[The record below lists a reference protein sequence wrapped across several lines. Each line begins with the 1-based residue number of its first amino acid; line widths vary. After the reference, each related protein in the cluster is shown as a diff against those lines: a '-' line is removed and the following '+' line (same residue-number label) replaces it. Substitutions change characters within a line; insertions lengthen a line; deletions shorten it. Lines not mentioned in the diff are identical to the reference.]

1 MLPANKSNAN
11 VTAPTKDWIT
21 LQSACQIL
29 TIFYFPENWMLKI
42 SRNLEA
48 SIPLLERLD
57 KLTPSTFEAIG
68 LASWEETYFPTSRS
82 TAGRLWFRAAH
93 RRAHISPLPSR
104 KLTPTFGIAFS
115 EEMLKNLCLHHFQQ
129 GWGKHSDSP
138 LDPFISHVD
147 DFHQKG
153 GGKGMIRHKFSRWW
167 ESKYIS
173 KLKDID
179 NILASPCRRECEP
192 YQPPPIP

>member
-1 MLPANKSNAN
+1 MKTNFTLHKIKRAWGERRKVCFNFFKHH
-11 VTAPTKDWIT
+11 VTGEQGSYSAPTKDRIT

-57 KLTPSTFEAIG
+57 RLTPSTFKAIG

-93 RRAHISPLPSR
+93 RRERISPLPSC

-115 EEMLKNLCLHHFQQ
+115 EEMLKNLCLHHFQ
-129 GWGKHSDSP
+129 
-138 LDPFISHVD
+138 
-147 DFHQKG
+147 
-153 GGKGMIRHKFSRWW
+153 
-167 ESKYIS
+167 
-173 KLKDID
+173 
-179 NILASPCRRECEP
+179 
-192 YQPPPIP
+192 